1 MVARTLARLA
11 KQVEMALGG
20 SDLSL
25 SQYRVLVFLSEFDA
39 AAASALATRL
49 DVSRPSVTALVDGLE
64 ARGLV
69 ERHPSANDRRR
80 VEHHL
85 TVDGKRALATADR
98 AIGERLDILVGRL
111 DDDQAEPAVTGI
123 EIWGDALGRARAA
136 YLANEGPKR
145 RPTETAPTSASTAS
159 TGQAAPAS

>member
-1 MVARTLARLA
+1 LA
-11 KQVEMALGG
+11 KQVEMALGS

-25 SQYRVLVFLSEFDA
+25 SQYRVLVFLSEVDA

-64 ARGLV
+64 ARSLV
-69 ERHPSANDRRR
+69 ERRPSTNDRRR

-85 TVDGKRALATADR
+85 TVDGQRVLSSADR
-98 AIGERLDILVGRL
+98 AIGERLDVLVGRL
-111 DDDQAEPAVTGI
+111 DDERTEPAVTGI

-136 YLANEGPKR
+136 YLADDRPERPAAATGPAAG
-145 RPTETAPTSASTAS
+145 EAASAST
-159 TGQAAPAS
+159 TPAVPA